1 MNKVILCGNITNDLE
16 LRQTTSGK
24 NVLGFTV
31 ALNEGYGE
39 KKTTEF
45 VDCTAWENT
54 AEVVAKY
61 CHKGSKLLVEGK
73 IRSDSYE
80 KNGEKRK
87 KVYVLVDRVEL
98 LDQKESP
105 PVKKTITTKPQW
117 SQPTLADDGRDVTG
131 HIESEAL
138 PFY

>member
-24 NVLGFTV
+24 SVLGFTV
-31 ALNEGYGE
+31 ALNEGYGD

-54 AEVVAKY
+54 AEVVVKY

-105 PVKKTITTKPQW
+105 PVKQTITTKPQW
-117 SQPTLADDGRDVTG
+117 VQQNLTGNGRDVTG
-131 HIESEAL
+131 HIDPEEL

>member
-54 AEVVAKY
+54 AEIVAKY
-61 CHKGSKLLVEGK
+61 CHKGSKLLIEGK
-73 IRSDSYE
+73 LRSDSYE

-87 KVYVLVDRVEL
+87 KIYVLADRVEL
-98 LDQKESP
+98 LDPKESD
-105 PVKKTITTKPQW
+105 PVDRKTLTTKPQW
-117 SQPTLADDGRDVTG
+117 QMNLADDGRDVTG
-131 HIESEAL
+131 HISPEEL